1 MEGQAHRDNICHPEL
16 AEGRVHHDNPC
27 HPEQLAMSE
36 VEWKDR
42 LTN

>member
-1 MEGQAHRDNICHPEL
+1 MEGRFHRDNICHPEL